1 MCKCPEQ
8 FCYYVEESSL
18 DASLDDSSTPVV
30 WFWDL
35 GPSSLTFT
43 LESDLEVAE
52 TLLSISAHTMP
63 LLGCRAGLV
72 YNILDFACNGQ
83 VERCKA
89 SQRMLCTSDGMDGCL
104 GPALEKE

>member
-1 MCKCPEQ
+1 
-8 FCYYVEESSL
+8 VEESSL

-52 TLLSISAHTMP
+52 TLLSVSAHTMP
-63 LLGCRAGLV
+63 LLGCCASLM
-72 YNILDFACNGQ
+72 DFARNVQ
-83 VERCKA
+83 VERWVCKA

-104 GPALEKE
+104 GPALGKE